1 MASAPEP
8 GQLAPDFTLDGVAD
22 GVRRSFTL
30 SEERGHAVVIAFYP
44 GDDTLT
50 CTKQLCS
57 YQADLGQFTEHGAVV
72 WGISPQGVDSHE
84 KFATRRGLT
93 FPLLADT
100 DKRVFD
106 LYGAKGSIP
115 IRVKRSVFVID
126 GEGVV
131 RWSHL
136 SQVGLTYQDVGTI
149 AEVLATLG

>member
-1 MASAPEP
+1 MATAPTP
-8 GQLAPDFTLDGVAD
+8 GQLAPDFTLDGVEG
-22 GVRRSFTL
+22 GVRRPFTL
-30 SEERGHAVVIAFYP
+30 SEERGHPVVIAFYP
-44 GDDTLT
+44 GDNTLT

-57 YQADLGQFTEHGAVV
+57 YQADLGQFTEHGAQV

-84 KFATRRGLT
+84 KFATQRGLT
-93 FPLLADT
+93 FPLLADP

-131 RWSHL
+131 RWAHL
-136 SQVGLTYQDVGTI
+136 SPLGLSFQDVGTI
-149 AEVLATLG
+149 TAVLSAL